1 MREWVSVS
9 DTKDNTLESTDIYT
23 ARVERRVAEKL
34 VIPEL
39 VFRTTTIIAVIRGG
53 NAPQSKSS

>member
-1 MREWVSVS
+1 MSVS